1 MLPKMIVDTQHTAIL
16 LFTRTAEKEASLKRL
31 QQLQVNNVT
40 LHRSLQGLALN
51 TAKSTGLPVVCITE
65 DQQRGYSFGERIAN
79 AFRELFYQGYYNVI
93 GIGADC
99 PDLNSEDLEHAHD
112 ALQHGNAVIGPDKR
126 GGAYLIALNR
136 DMFKSEIFERL
147 LWQTKNLCSDL
158 ELYFGSIDAKCEL
171 LISKS
176 DLNFSEDIQ
185 IYATSSRVKALLN
198 ALNTKSAQV
207 PKSKIIPQP
216 FVGIHSHR
224 GPPQ

>member
-1 MLPKMIVDTQHTAIL
+1 MIVDTQHTAIL

-31 QQLQVNNVT
+31 QQLQVNNLS
-40 LHRSLQGLALN
+40 LHRSLQGLVLN
-51 TAKSTGLPVVCITE
+51 TARSSGLPVVCITE

-99 PDLNSEDLEHAHD
+99 PDLNSEDIEHAHE

-126 GGAYLIALNR
+126 GGAYLIAMNR
-136 DMFKSEIFERL
+136 GMFKSEVFERL
-147 LWQTKNLCSDL
+147 LWQTNNLCSDL
-158 ELYFGSIDAKCEL
+158 ELYFGSIEAKCEL

-176 DLNFSEDIQ
+176 DLNFSEDIH
-185 IYATSSRVKALLN
+185 IYASSSRIKALLN
-198 ALNTKSAQV
+198 ALNTKNTQV

-224 GPPQ
+224 GPPNS

>member
-1 MLPKMIVDTQHTAIL
+1 MIVDTQHTAIL

-31 QQLQVNNVT
+31 QQLQVNNLS

-65 DQQRGYSFGERIAN
+65 DHQRGFTFGERISN
-79 AFRELFYQGYYNVI
+79 AFRELFYLGFYNVI
-93 GIGADC
+93 GVGADC

-224 GPPQ
+224 GPPNS

>member
-1 MLPKMIVDTQHTAIL
+1 MLPKMIVDTQHTAIF

-51 TAKSTGLPVVCITE
+51 TARSTGLPVVCITE